1 MVFILYLQQTWT
13 GMVTNLACGFG
24 YEEFV
29 DALTHIVSMGPTINR
44 SRGTLHYSIAIS
56 TSYRKH
62 NGPADYV
69 KVVIATAP
77 DTN

>member
-1 MVFILYLQQTWT
+1 
-13 GMVTNLACGFG
+13 MVTNLACGFG

-44 SRGTLHYSIAIS
+44 SRGNRWNASLFDCNISKS

-62 NGPADYV
+62 NGPTDYV